1 MPTKQQRP
9 IVKDEP
15 PLQRQRI
22 EGGPESDA
30 ASAAEL
36 NPFVHAQG
44 VGALQAAQHLI
55 EAEMRAK
62 DAEITRLQAEV
73 ARLNSEN
80 AHLRLQPASFGHVD
94 LEQLHERLAGME
106 QRITSA
112 LQQRLFD
119 HAALL
124 HADPPSSSVQ
134 GAAAACPRP
143 RAPAAPPQQP
153 APFSEAGSLTRD
165 GGAAARLR
173 TAPIPSSSFYF
184 QSNTQTLVPV
194 AAAIVAAAPPAP
206 VPVAAA
212 LVAAAAHSISSS
224 VLLRRVDDSSK
235 AQKFTIL
242 LDARLV
248 SRRSYRL
255 LYTWSRRR
263 GGGSAAAFHEHCDG
277 QVRVVL
283 CFSSSV

>member
-30 ASAAEL
+30 APAAEL

-44 VGALQAAQHLI
+44 VGALQAAHHLI

-106 QRITSA
+106 HRITSA
-112 LQQRLFD
+112 IQHRLFD

-143 RAPAAPPQQP
+143 RAAATPPQQP
-153 APFSEAGSLTRD
+153 VPFSEAGSLARD
-165 GGAAARLR
+165 SGAAARLR
-173 TAPIPSSSFYF
+173 DIPSNSFYS

-194 AAAIVAAAPPAP
+194 AAAIVAAVPPAP